1 MSALEI
7 QPGKTYRS
15 HGGRVLLVTRVNAAT
30 VMYLDG
36 EQDIDS
42 IPLEAPRWL
51 FESIVKER
59 IE

>member
-15 HGGRVLLVTRVNAAT
+15 HGGRDLLVTRVDAAT
-30 VMYLDG
+30 VAYF
-36 EQDIDS
+36 EAAS
-42 IPLEAPRWL
+42 YATIPLEAPRWL